1 MTLRQTF
8 QQEYH
13 CLQSKQQ
20 VPSSSSI
27 RNLNPFLDGKGI
39 LRACGRLRA
48 SHSLRYDKSH
58 PIILSYSSSFA
69 RLLVRFTHRISLH
82 WGNQVVIRLIRSRFW
97 IPKLKVLVKSTI
109 NSCKVC
115 VIYKKRL
122 QTQMMGDLPKKRA
135 SYSRPF
141 THTGVDFAGPFEVKN
156 NTKAIHLE
164 ATSDLT
170 TEKFLAAFSRF
181 IARRGCPYQMYSDN
195 GKTFVEADKVISN
208 DFLEATRECIIAQHA
223 HKSLSWHFNPPGAPH
238 MGGLWEAGVK
248 SFKALFYKATLHRGS
263 IRSKSYPLFS
273 LRSKPA

>member
-1 MTLRQTF
+1 MAQRQTF
-8 QQEYH
+8 SQKYH

-20 VPSSSSI
+20 VSSSSSI
-27 RNLNPFLDGKGI
+27 RNLNLFLDGKGI

-48 SHSLRYDKSH
+48 SHSLRYDESH

-69 RLLVRFTHRISLH
+69 RLLVRFTHSISLH
-82 WGNQVVIRLIRSRFW
+82 GGNQVVMRLIRSRFW
-97 IPKLKVLVKSTI
+97 ISKLKVLVKSTI

-122 QTQMMGDLPKKRA
+122 QTQLMGDLPKERA

-141 THTGVDFAGPFEVKN
+141 THTGVDFAGPFEHEGDPLGGD
-156 NTKAIHLE
+156 IGSHDGE
-164 ATSDLT
+164 M
-170 TEKFLAAFSRF
+170 AAFCRF
-181 IARRGCPYQMYSDN
+181 IAQRGCPHQMHSDN
-195 GKTFVEADKVISN
+195 GKTFVGADKVIST
-208 DFLEATRECIIAQHA
+208 DFLEATRECIIAQHG

-248 SFKALFYKATLHRGS
+248 SFKALFYKATSTTRYTFEG
-263 IRSKSYPLFS
+263 